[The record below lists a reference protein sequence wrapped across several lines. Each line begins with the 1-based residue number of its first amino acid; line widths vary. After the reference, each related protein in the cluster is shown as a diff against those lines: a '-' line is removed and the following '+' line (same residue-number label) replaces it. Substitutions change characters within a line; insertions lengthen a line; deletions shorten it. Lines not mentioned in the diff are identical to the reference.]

1 MDAASDMIA
10 ISSGT
15 LQGFAA
21 ALLRAGGFTA
31 DQAEQ
36 TAAMLVWANLRG
48 ADSHGV
54 LRIPR
59 YVEMVEL
66 GLINPAAEPRR
77 VSGKGA
83 VAVIDAQRAPGA
95 VGMNVAARTAMQL
108 ADMHGIGW
116 CAVRS
121 ISHAGA
127 IGYYAQQVAQA
138 GKVAIV
144 MTASKPLMIYHG
156 SKAEGVSTNPIAI
169 AAPTTNPD
177 RPLLLDMSTA
187 SVALGKIM
195 AARDAGQAIPPDW
208 GVDADG
214 RETTDPRKVKAV
226 LPMAGPKGSGL
237 SLMIEVLASVLVGN
251 PLIAVALTGG
261 GDPGGNGL
269 VAVLDPSAFGE
280 DFPLRSRS
288 PLRRHQWLAAG
299 GRIGRRLSAG
309 RTRFRGDG
317 ETVAR
322 RHTARARDSIPA
334 AGARLETERSGA
346 RRPHLARAET
356 KLNTPFGAQ
365 S

>member
-1 MDAASDMIA
+1 MGAAADTVTIGSLM
-10 ISSGT
+10 

-48 ADSHGV
+48 ANSHGV

-59 YVEMVEL
+59 YVEMVQL
-66 GLINPAAEPRR
+66 GLIDPAAEPRQ

-83 VAVIDAQRAPGA
+83 IAVIDAQRAPGA
-95 VGMNVAARTAMQL
+95 VGMNIAARTAAQL
-108 ADMHGIGW
+108 ADTHGIGW

-156 SKAEGVSTNPIAI
+156 SRAEGVSTNPIAI
-169 AAPTTNPD
+169 AAPTSNPD

-195 AARDAGQAIPPDW
+195 AARDAGQAIPPGW

-214 RETTDPRKVKAV
+214 RETTDPRQVKAV

-251 PLIAVALTGG
+251 PLIAIALTEGR
-261 GDPGGNGL
+261 DPGGNGL

-280 DFPLRSRS
+280 DFAFEVDR
-288 PLRRHQWLAAG
+288 LAAAIKG
-299 GRIGRRLSAG
+299 LPPADGSYGVYLPGERGFEEMERRSDAGIPLVQGTLSRLLMLASNLNVVVP
-309 RTRFRGDG
+309 DG
-317 ETVAR
+317 
-322 RHTARARDSIPA
+322 
-334 AGARLETERSGA
+334 
-346 RRPHLARAET
+346 LA
-356 KLNTPFGAQ
+356 
-365 S
+365 

>member
-1 MDAASDMIA
+1 MATDMVGIG
-10 ISSGT
+10 SGT

-48 ADSHGV
+48 VDSHGV

-95 VGMNVAARTAMQL
+95 VGMNLATQAAIEL
-108 ADMHGIGW
+108 ADVNGIGW
-116 CAVRS
+116 CAVRA
-121 ISHAGA
+121 ITHAGA
-127 IGYYAQQVAQA
+127 IGYYVQQAARA
-138 GKVAIV
+138 GRVAIA
-144 MTASKPLMIYHG
+144 MTASKPLMVYHG

-169 AAPTTNPD
+169 AAPTSNPD

-187 SVALGKIM
+187 AVAIGKIM
-195 AARDAGQAIPPDW
+195 AAKDAGQTIPAGW
-208 GVDADG
+208 GVDESG

-237 SLMIEVLASVLVGN
+237 SLMIEVLASVMVAN
-251 PLIAVALTGG
+251 PLISMALADGS
-261 GDPGGNGL
+261 DPGGNGL
-269 VAVLDPSAFGE
+269 VAVLDPSAFGNNFTF
-280 DFPLRSRS
+280 DVDRLRTAIKALPLADGLDGVYLPGERGFEVMERRSRTGI
-288 PLRRHQWLAAG
+288 PLAQGTRSRLVTLAK
-299 GRIGRRLSAG
+299 
-309 RTRFRGDG
+309 
-317 ETVAR
+317 
-322 RHTARARDSIPA
+322 
-334 AGARLETERSGA
+334 
-346 RRPHLARAET
+346 
-356 KLNTPFGAQ
+356 KLNVVAPEDLA
-365 S
+365 

>member
-1 MDAASDMIA
+1 MSVGAASDTVTIG
-10 ISSGT
+10 SLT

-21 ALLRAGGFTA
+21 DLLRAGGFTA

-48 ADSHGV
+48 TDSHGV
-54 LRIPR
+54 LRVPR
-59 YVEMVEL
+59 YVEMVQL
-66 GLINPAAEPRR
+66 GLINPSAAPRQ

-83 VAVIDAQRAPGA
+83 VAVLDADRAPGA
-95 VGMNVAARTAMQL
+95 VAMNLAAQTAMQL
-108 ADMHGIGW
+108 SDVHGIGW

-127 IGYYAQQVAQA
+127 IGYYANQVARM
-138 GKVAIV
+138 GRVAIA

-156 SKAEGVSTNPIAI
+156 SRAEGVSTNPIAI

-195 AARDAGQAIPPDW
+195 AARDGGQTIPAGW

-226 LPMAGPKGSGL
+226 LPMAGAKGSGL
-237 SLMIEVLASVLVGN
+237 SLMIEVLASVLAGN
-251 PLIAVALTGG
+251 PLIAVALAGG

-280 DFPLRSRS
+280 DFPIEVDRLG
-288 PLRRHQWLAAG
+288 AAIKG
-299 GRIGRRLSAG
+299 LP
-309 RTRFRGDG
+309 
-317 ETVAR
+317 
-322 RHTARARDSIPA
+322 PA
-334 AGARLETERSGA
+334 AGSERVYLPGERGFEEMERRSSAGIRLVRGTLSRLLALAS
-346 RRPHLARAET
+346 HLNVVVPEGLA
-356 KLNTPFGAQ
+356 
-365 S
+365 

>member
-1 MDAASDMIA
+1 MGATSDIVA
-10 ISSGT
+10 IGSGA
-15 LQGFAA
+15 LQGFST

-66 GLINPAAEPRR
+66 GLINPAAEPRQ

-95 VGMNVAARTAMQL
+95 VGMNLAARTASEL
-108 ADMHGIGW
+108 ADTHGIGW

-127 IGYYAQQVAQA
+127 IGYYAQQVAHA
-138 GKVAIV
+138 GKVAIA

-156 SKAEGVSTNPIAI
+156 SRAEGVSTNPIAI
-169 AAPTTNPD
+169 AAPTSNPD

-195 AARDAGQAIPPDW
+195 AARDAGQAIPAGW
-208 GVDADG
+208 GVDEHG
-214 RETTDPRKVKAV
+214 RETTDPGKVKAV

-237 SLMIEVLASVLVGN
+237 SLMIEVLASVMVGN
-251 PLIAVALTGG
+251 PLIAVALTEGR
-261 GDPGGNGL
+261 DPGGNGL

-280 DFPLRSRS
+280 DFPSEVD
-288 PLRRHQWLAAG
+288 
-299 GRIGRRLSAG
+299 RLSAAIKDLPPASG
-309 RTRFRGDG
+309 SERVHLPGERGFELMEKRSRAGIPLVRGTRTR
-317 ETVAR
+317 
-322 RHTARARDSIPA
+322 
-334 AGARLETERSGA
+334 L
-346 RRPHLARAET
+346 LALAS
-356 KLNTPFGAQ
+356 KLNVVVPEGFA
-365 S
+365 

>member
-1 MDAASDMIA
+1 VGAASDAVTIGSLM
-10 ISSGT
+10 

-21 ALLRAGGFTA
+21 DLLRAGGFTP

-59 YVEMVEL
+59 YVEMVQL
-66 GLINPAAEPRR
+66 GLINPAAEPRQ

-83 VAVIDAQRAPGA
+83 IAVIDAQRAPGA
-95 VGMNVAARTAMQL
+95 VGMNIAARTAAQL
-108 ADMHGIGW
+108 AHTHGIGW

-156 SKAEGVSTNPIAI
+156 SRAEGVSTNPIAI
-169 AAPTTNPD
+169 AAPTSNPD

-195 AARDAGQAIPPDW
+195 AARDAGQAIPPGW

-214 RETTDPRKVKAV
+214 RETTDAREVKAV

-237 SLMIEVLASVLVGN
+237 SLMIEVLASVLAGN
-251 PLIAVALTGG
+251 PLIAVALTEGR
-261 GDPGGNGL
+261 DPGGNGL
-269 VAVLDPSAFGE
+269 VAALDPSAFGE
-280 DFPLRSRS
+280 DFAFEVDRLAAAIKDLPPADGFDDVHLPGERGFEEMERRSDAGIPLLQGTRSR
-288 PLRRHQWLAAG
+288 LLA
-299 GRIGRRLSAG
+299 
-309 RTRFRGDG
+309 
-317 ETVAR
+317 
-322 RHTARARDSIPA
+322 
-334 AGARLETERSGA
+334 
-346 RRPHLARAET
+346 LAS
-356 KLNTPFGAQ
+356 KLNVVAPEGLA
-365 S
+365 

>member
-1 MDAASDMIA
+1 MDAATDMVR

-15 LQGFAA
+15 LQGFAT

-66 GLINPAAEPRR
+66 GLINPAAEPRQ

-108 ADMHGIGW
+108 ADTHGIGW

-169 AAPTTNPD
+169 AAPASNPG

-214 RETTDPRKVKAV
+214 RETTDPRKVTAV

-251 PLIAVALTGG
+251 PLIAVALTAG

-280 DFPLRSRS
+280 DFASEVDRLCAAIKGLPPSVGLDGVYLPGERGFEAMERRSRDGI
-288 PLRRHQWLAAG
+288 PLVQGTRSRLLA
-299 GRIGRRLSAG
+299 
-309 RTRFRGDG
+309 
-317 ETVAR
+317 
-322 RHTARARDSIPA
+322 
-334 AGARLETERSGA
+334 
-346 RRPHLARAET
+346 LAS
-356 KLNTPFGAQ
+356 KLNVVVPEGLA
-365 S
+365 

>member
-1 MDAASDMIA
+1 VNAASETRA
-10 ISSGT
+10 ISSAS
-15 LQGFAA
+15 LQAFAA

-59 YVEMVEL
+59 YVEMVEVD
-66 GLINPAAEPRR
+66 LINPKAEPRQ

-83 VAVIDAQRAPGA
+83 VAVIDADRAPGA
-95 VGMNVAARTAMQL
+95 VGMNLAARTALQL
-108 ADMHGIGW
+108 ADVHGIGW

-121 ISHAGA
+121 ITHAGA
-127 IGYYAQQVAQA
+127 IGYYAQQVAKA
-138 GKVAIV
+138 GRVAVV

-156 SKAEGVSTNPIAI
+156 SRSEGVSTNPIAI
-169 AAPTTNPD
+169 AAPTTDPD

-195 AARDAGQAIPPDW
+195 AAKDAGKPIPTGW
-208 GVDADG
+208 AVDGDG
-214 RETTDPRKVKAV
+214 RETTDPRAVRAV

-237 SLMIEVLASVLVGN
+237 SLMIEVLASVLVAN
-251 PLIAVALTGG
+251 PLISVALTEG

-280 DFPLRSRS
+280 GFSGEVDRLG
-288 PLRRHQWLAAG
+288 AAVKG
-299 GRIGRRLSAG
+299 LP
-309 RTRFRGDG
+309 
-317 ETVAR
+317 
-322 RHTARARDSIPA
+322 PA
-334 AGARLETERSGA
+334 AGSDGVYLPGERGFEEMERRLRASIPLVQGTRSRLKA
-346 RRPHLARAET
+346 LAS
-356 KLNTPFGAQ
+356 KLNVVVPEGL

>member
-1 MDAASDMIA
+1 MGAASDTVTIG
-10 ISSGT
+10 SLT

-21 ALLRAGGFTA
+21 DLLRAGGFTA

-59 YVEMVEL
+59 YVEMVQL
-66 GLINPAAEPRR
+66 GLINPSAEPRQ

-83 VAVIDAQRAPGA
+83 VAVLDADRAPGA
-95 VGMNVAARTAMQL
+95 VAMNLAARTAMQL
-108 ADMHGIGW
+108 SDVHGIGW

-127 IGYYAQQVAQA
+127 IGYYANQVAQA
-138 GKVAIV
+138 GRVAIA

-156 SKAEGVSTNPIAI
+156 SSAEGVSTNPIAI
-169 AAPTTNPD
+169 AAPATNPD
-177 RPLLLDMSTA
+177 RPLVLDMSTA

-195 AARDAGQAIPPDW
+195 AARDGGQAIPAGW

-226 LPMAGPKGSGL
+226 LPMAGAKGSGL
-237 SLMIEVLASVLVGN
+237 SLMIEVLASVLTGN
-251 PLIAVALTGG
+251 PLIAVALAGG

-280 DFPLRSRS
+280 DFPIEVDRLG
-288 PLRRHQWLAAG
+288 AAIKG
-299 GRIGRRLSAG
+299 LP
-309 RTRFRGDG
+309 
-317 ETVAR
+317 
-322 RHTARARDSIPA
+322 PA
-334 AGARLETERSGA
+334 AGSERVYLPGERGFEEMERRSRAGIPLVQGTRSRL
-346 RRPHLARAET
+346 LALAS
-356 KLNTPFGAQ
+356 KLKVAVPEGLA
-365 S
+365 

>member
-1 MDAASDMIA
+1 VGAAADTVTIGSLM
-10 ISSGT
+10 

-59 YVEMVEL
+59 YVEMVQL
-66 GLINPAAEPRR
+66 GLINPAAEPRQ

-83 VAVIDAQRAPGA
+83 IAVIDAQRAPGA
-95 VGMNVAARTAMQL
+95 VGMNIGARTAAQL
-108 ADMHGIGW
+108 ADTHGIGW

-127 IGYYAQQVAQA
+127 IGYYAQQVTQA

-144 MTASKPLMIYHG
+144 MTASKPLMVYHG
-156 SKAEGVSTNPIAI
+156 SRAEGVSTNPIAI
-169 AAPTTNPD
+169 AAPTSNPE

-195 AARDAGQAIPPDW
+195 VARDAGQAIPPGW

-214 RETTDPRKVKAV
+214 RETTDPRQVKAV

-251 PLIAVALTGG
+251 PLIAIALTEGR
-261 GDPGGNGL
+261 DPGGNGL

-280 DFPLRSRS
+280 DFAFEVDRLAAAIKGLPPSAGLDGVYLPGERGFETMERRSRDGIQLVQGTRS
-288 PLRRHQWLAAG
+288 RLLA
-299 GRIGRRLSAG
+299 
-309 RTRFRGDG
+309 
-317 ETVAR
+317 
-322 RHTARARDSIPA
+322 
-334 AGARLETERSGA
+334 
-346 RRPHLARAET
+346 LAS
-356 KLNTPFGAQ
+356 KLNVVAPEGLA
-365 S
+365 

>member
-1 MDAASDMIA
+1 MTGASDTVA
-10 ISSGT
+10 IGADA
-15 LQGFAA
+15 LRPFAA
-21 ALLRAGGFTA
+21 DLLRAGGFTA
-31 DQAEQ
+31 DQADQ

-66 GLINPAAEPRR
+66 GLINPAAEPRQ

-95 VGMNVAARTAMQL
+95 VGMSLAARKASEL
-108 ADMHGIGW
+108 ADTYGIGW

-127 IGYYAQQVAQA
+127 IGYYAHQVAQA
-138 GKVAIV
+138 GRIGIV

-156 SKAEGVSTNPIAI
+156 SSAEGVSTNPIAI
-169 AAPTTNPD
+169 AAPTGNPD

-195 AARDAGQAIPPDW
+195 AARDAGQPIPVGW
-208 GVDADG
+208 AVDGNGQA
-214 RETTDPRKVKAV
+214 TTDPREAKAV

-237 SLMIEVLASVLVGN
+237 SLMIEVLASVLTAN
-251 PLIAVALTGG
+251 PLIAVALVHG

-269 VAVLDPSAFGE
+269 VAVLDPSAFGDNFTLE
-280 DFPLRSRS
+280 VDRLG
-288 PLRRHQWLAAG
+288 AA
-299 GRIGRRLSAG
+299 IKSLP
-309 RTRFRGDG
+309 
-317 ETVAR
+317 
-322 RHTARARDSIPA
+322 PA
-334 AGARLETERSGA
+334 AGADSVYLPGERGFEEME
-346 RRPHLARAET
+346 RRSRAGIPLARGTVSRLLALAS
-356 KLNTPFGAQ
+356 KLNVAVPEGVA
-365 S
+365 